1 MMANEKHDLEKIKL
15 FITKLINEEQDKH
28 SELLEM
34 LKSRID
40 DTAEFDNTV
49 RVLNKVHD
57 ARVEQL
63 NKVYEK
69 VRSL

>member
-1 MMANEKHDLEKIKL
+1 MSNEKHDLEKIKL
-15 FITKLINEEQDKH
+15 FITKLINEEQDEH

-34 LKSRID
+34 LKSRIN
-40 DTAEFDNTV
+40 DTSEFDNV
-49 RVLNKVHD
+49 VCILNKIHE